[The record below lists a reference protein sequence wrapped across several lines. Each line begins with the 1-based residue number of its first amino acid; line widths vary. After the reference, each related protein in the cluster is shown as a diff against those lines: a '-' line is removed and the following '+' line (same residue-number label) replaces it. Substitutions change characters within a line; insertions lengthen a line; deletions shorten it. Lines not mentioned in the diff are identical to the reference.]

1 MDRDYQFSHAA
12 ISQQQNDDEMS
23 SFKANICTTAR
34 MRFFSTSTCLSSKI
48 ILALDDVFNANICTA
63 GMGFFNLD
71 FYEARFKAL
80 LGEIWFFAFSSL
92 IWPLEWLSEPNL
104 DLLFLS
110 GLLPLTQRPLVRLG
124 PPLRRDLDGSA

>member
-1 MDRDYQFSHAA
+1 MDRSYG
-12 ISQQQNDDEMS
+12 
-23 SFKANICTTAR
+23 
-34 MRFFSTSTCLSSKI
+34 
-48 ILALDDVFNANICTA
+48 ALFN
-63 GMGFFNLD
+63 FDL
-71 FYEARFKAL
+71 YEARFEA

-104 DLLFLS
+104 ELLFLN